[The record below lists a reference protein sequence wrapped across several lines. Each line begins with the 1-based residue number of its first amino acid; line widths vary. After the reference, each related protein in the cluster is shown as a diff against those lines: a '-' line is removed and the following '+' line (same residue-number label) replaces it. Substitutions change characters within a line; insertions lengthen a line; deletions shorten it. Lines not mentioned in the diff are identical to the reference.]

1 MLALDFS
8 DFDYYNYVGVPLLIF
23 LARAVDTSLG
33 TLRIVMITRGNR
45 KAVRLVGFIE
55 VLLWVIAIGQI
66 IHNLNNWAGYL
77 AWALGFTVG
86 SMIGFNI
93 EDKLALGKH
102 QLRIITSQPI
112 ETFLEELK
120 KLNQGF
126 TVFDGMGANG
136 PVKQIFC
143 ILNRQNN
150 EEITSLINKHIP
162 TSFVSVSDVMA
173 TDSGIF
179 NNKKREFDLS
189 GLLLPLRK
197 GK

>member
-1 MLALDFS
+1 MIE
-8 DFDYYNYVGVPLLIF
+8 DFDYYNYVLLPLGIF
-23 LARAVDTSLG
+23 LARTIDTSLG
-33 TLRIVMITRGNR
+33 TLRIVLISRGAR

-66 IHNLNNWAGYL
+66 IMNLNNWVGYL
-77 AWALGFTVG
+77 AWALGFTFG
-86 SMIGFNI
+86 SMIGFKI
-93 EDKLALGKH
+93 EDKLAIGKH

-112 ETFLEELK
+112 DAFLEELK
-120 KLNQGF
+120 KLNQGY

-136 PVKQIFC
+136 PVKQVFC

-150 EEITSLINKHIP
+150 AEITKLIKEHIP
-162 TSFVSVSDVMA
+162 LSFVSVSDVMA
-173 TDSGIF
+173 TDSGVF
-179 NNKKREFDLS
+179 NTKKREFDLS

>member
-1 MLALDFS
+1 MIEN
-8 DFDYYNYVGVPLLIF
+8 FDYYNYLLLPLGIF
-23 LARAVDTSLG
+23 LARTIDTSLG
-33 TLRIVMITRGNR
+33 TLRIVLIGRGAR

-66 IHNLNNWAGYL
+66 IQNLNNWAGYL

-86 SMIGFNI
+86 SMIGFRI

-112 ETFLEELK
+112 EAFLEELK

-126 TVFDGMGANG
+126 TVFDGMGAQG

-150 EEITSLINKHIP
+150 AEITALIKKHIP

-173 TDSGIF
+173 TDSGVF
-179 NNKKREFDLS
+179 NTKKREFDLS

>member
-1 MLALDFS
+1 MDFS
-8 DFDYYNYVGVPLLIF
+8 DFDYYNYLLLPLGIF
-23 LARAVDTSLG
+23 LARTIDTSLG
-33 TLRIVMITRGNR
+33 TLRIVLIGRGAR

-66 IHNLNNWAGYL
+66 IQNLNNWAGYL

-86 SMIGFNI
+86 SMIGFKI

-112 ETFLEELK
+112 DEFLEELK

-150 EEITSLINKHIP
+150 AEITKLLKEHIP
-162 TSFVSVSDVMA
+162 QSFVSVSDVMA
-173 TDSGIF
+173 TDSGVF
-179 NNKKREFDLS
+179 NSKKREFDLS

>member
-1 MLALDFS
+1 MIE
-8 DFDYYNYVGVPLLIF
+8 DFDYYNYLLLPLGIF
-23 LARAVDTSLG
+23 LARTIDTSLG
-33 TLRIVMITRGNR
+33 TLRIVLIGRGAR
-45 KAVRLVGFIE
+45 KAVRVVGFVE

-66 IHNLNNWAGYL
+66 IQNLNNWAGYL
-77 AWALGFTVG
+77 AWALGYTAG
-86 SMIGFNI
+86 SVIGFAI

-112 ETFLEELK
+112 EAFLEALK
-120 KLNQGF
+120 KINQGF

-150 EEITSLINKHIP
+150 EEITTLVNKHIP

-173 TDSGIF
+173 TDSGVF
-179 NNKKREFDLS
+179 NDKKREFDLS

>member
-1 MLALDFS
+1 MIEN
-8 DFDYYNYVGVPLLIF
+8 FDYCNYVLLPLGIF
-23 LARAVDTSLG
+23 LARTIDTSLG
-33 TLRIVMITRGNR
+33 TLRIVLISRGAR

-66 IHNLNNWAGYL
+66 IQNLNNWAGYL

-86 SMIGFNI
+86 SMIGFRI

-112 ETFLEELK
+112 DGFLAALK
-120 KLNQGF
+120 TINQGY

-136 PVKQIFC
+136 PVKQIFL

-150 EEITSLINKHIP
+150 EEITALVKKHVP
-162 TSFVSVSDVMA
+162 MSFCSVSDVMA
-173 TDSGIF
+173 TDSGVF
-179 NNKKREFDLS
+179 NTKKREFNLS

>member
-1 MLALDFS
+1 LDFS
-8 DFDYYNYVGVPLLIF
+8 DFDYYNYIGVPLLIF

-45 KAVRLVGFIE
+45 KAVRMVGFIE

-66 IHNLNNWAGYL
+66 IHNLNNWVGYL

-86 SMIGFNI
+86 SMIGFKI

-112 ETFLEELK
+112 DTFLEALK
-120 KLNQGF
+120 KINQGF

-150 EEITSLINKHIP
+150 EEITRLIKEHIP

-173 TDSGIF
+173 TDSGVF